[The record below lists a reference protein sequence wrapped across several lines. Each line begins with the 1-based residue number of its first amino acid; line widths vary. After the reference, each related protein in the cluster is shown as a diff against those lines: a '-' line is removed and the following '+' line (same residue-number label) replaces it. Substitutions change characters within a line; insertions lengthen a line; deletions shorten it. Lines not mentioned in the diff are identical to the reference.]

1 MPLRTRLERSRKI
14 IAVCEDARQDSLD
27 TPHGLDPTFYEPED
41 LFELVKE
48 CTGFSY
54 LSEPERRLAVV
65 AFDEG
70 AEVAKKSIWYN

>member
-1 MPLRTRLERSRKI
+1 MPMRARLERRRKI
-14 IAVCEDARQDSLD
+14 IAVCEDARNDSLE
-27 TPHGLDPTFYEPED
+27 TPHGLDPVNYEPED

-54 LSEPERRLAVV
+54 LSEPEQRLAVV

-70 AEVAKKSIWYN
+70 AAAAKESVWYR